1 MFKRCLSA
9 IVATCVAGV
18 MHTPTACNTYEI
30 SPTNT
35 VEQSSIVIINAIDSV
50 EIVPLPEPEV
60 ENKYSEE
67 DIAMIEAVVMHE
79 VGYCSEESKIAVT
92 HLILN
97 RVESELFPDT
107 VYEVLHQKGQFGA
120 IHNYYDNELPV
131 DEETS
136 KTVRAAIES
145 GSDHEAVFYYAP
157 KYTNDKKTAAW
168 FESLDFQFEIDG
180 QRYFK

>member
-9 IVATCVAGV
+9 IVATCIAGLV
-18 MHTPTACNTYEI
+18 HAPISCNTYDFVPE
-30 SPTNT
+30 NE
-35 VEQSSIVIINAIDSV
+35 VETSSVVVVASSDGI
-50 EIVPLPEPEV
+50 EIVPLPEES
-60 ENKYSEE
+60 KYSEE

-97 RVESELFPDT
+97 RVESELFPNT

-145 GSDHEAVFYYAP
+145 GSSHEAVFYYAP
-157 KYTNDKKTAAW
+157 KYTKDKKTAAW

>member
-1 MFKRCLSA
+1 MLKRCMSA
-9 IVATCVAGV
+9 IVATCIAGLV
-18 MHTPTACNTYEI
+18 NTPISCNTYEI
-30 SPTNT
+30 LPKEE
-35 VEQSSIVIINAIDSV
+35 VETSSIRIVSAID
-50 EIVPLPEPEV
+50 EIEIIPMPVVPEES
-60 ENKYSEE
+60 KYSEI

-131 DEETS
+131 DEDTS
-136 KTVRAAIES
+136 KAVRQAIET
-145 GSDHEAVFYYAP
+145 GSTHEAVFYYAP
-157 KYTNDKKTAAW
+157 KYMSNQSVVAW

>member
-9 IVATCVAGV
+9 IVATCIAGL
-18 MHTPTACNTYEI
+18 MHTPIACNTYDFAPEKE
-30 SPTNT
+30 
-35 VEQSSIVIINAIDSV
+35 VESSNRIVIVDAIDSI
-50 EIVPLPEPEV
+50 EIVPLPVV
-60 ENKYSEE
+60 ESKYSEE

-97 RVESELFPDT
+97 RVESELFPNT

-145 GSDHEAVFYYAP
+145 GSSHEAVFYYAP

>member
-9 IVATCVAGV
+9 IVATCIAGL
-18 MHTPTACNTYEI
+18 MHTPIACNTYDLTPEKE
-30 SPTNT
+30 T
-35 VEQSSIVIINAIDSV
+35 ESSSRIVIVDAIDSI
-50 EIVPLPEPEV
+50 EIVPLPVV
-60 ENKYSEE
+60 ESKYSEE

-79 VGYCSEESKIAVT
+79 VGYCSKESKIAVT

-145 GSDHEAVFYYAP
+145 GSSHEAVFYYAP